1 MKFPDRAE
9 AAFNVF
15 NAETVLGV
23 VAGVEEAGGG
33 CFLQTSAATVR
44 FYSAGVLGGM
54 VRALGPVGLRGRVKL
69 HLDHCGDVGMIR
81 DCLEAGWDSVM
92 MDASGLPLEENIR
105 ETRAVVELA
114 ARYGAL
120 VEGEIGVVGR
130 EEDGFAVYGDEAVMP
145 RVAEVLRFMDESGA
159 AMVAVGVGTRHG
171 HYGDRPCELRHDLLE
186 AVHAG
191 RPSVP
196 LVLHGGTGIA
206 EADVARAVRRG
217 GVRKVNIS
225 TLLKDGWLAAQR
237 AQLASSHPYR
247 VTGGLEG
254 AVREV
259 REAVLPVLRL
269 LEGL

>member
-1 MKFPDRAE
+1 MKFPDRAV

-23 VAGVEEAGGG
+23 VAGVEEVGGG
-33 CFLQTSAATVR
+33 CFLQTSVATVR

-54 VRALGPVGLRGRVKL
+54 VRALVPDGLRGRVKL

-105 ETRAVVELA
+105 ETRA
-114 ARYGAL
+114 ARYDAL
-120 VEGEIGVVGR
+120 VEGEIGVVGG
-130 EEDGFAVYGDEAVMP
+130 EEDDFAVYGDEAVMP

-171 HYGDRPCELRHDLLE
+171 HYEDRPCELRHDLLE
-186 AVHAG
+186 AVHAV
-191 RPSVP
+191 RPWVP

-225 TLLKDGWLAAQR
+225 TRLKDGWLAAQQ
-237 AQLASSHPYR
+237 AHLASAHPYR
-247 VTGGLEG
+247 MTAGLEG